1 MLSQSTNQLSQPTN
15 QARSELDLGLSR
27 IHHVLKHLGNPEQSF
42 STIHVA
48 GTNGKGSVCAI
59 LESCLRVSSAF
70 HHIGRFVSPYLIEP
84 RDAVWIDGKPIDKVK
99 WEVILEKVLSSSLL
113 LLTNNCIDKPLTT
126 FELWTIAAFMC
137 FQAASVDIA
146 VIEVGVG
153 GRDDATNVIPT
164 PLVAVITSISMDHVE
179 LLGPSIADI
188 ATHKSGIIKAPLST
202 SNKPSIV
209 VVSPYQNEIVLQ
221 VIHKQAKMKN
231 AKVIQAQSLLHVK
244 NDANLYDS
252 IEVRDDNFQFKVP
265 LALLG
270 SFQLANGGTAL
281 ATLRV
286 IQTYFPRFTDEEI
299 INGFSKVV
307 WPGRFQKIIVSPP
320 SSMSSSSSL
329 PLDFILDGGHNEGAL
344 PLVRKSI
351 DDLLVSLPQTKNN
364 RFVQFIFS
372 SGASRSLESLLPH
385 LLKPGDSIF
394 AIPFTTPE
402 GMGWVKSHTPETIV
416 TVVNKLFH
424 DSNPPVEAVAFA
436 TLDEALTTV
445 FERESLSRYNT
456 DNIDEAKIPALRVIC
471 GSLYLVSDVYRRE
484 QLLGT

>member
-1 MLSQSTNQLSQPTN
+1 MLSKSTN
-15 QARSELDLGLSR
+15 QARSELDLGISR
-27 IHHVLKHLGNPEQSF
+27 IHIVLKHLGNPEQSF

-59 LESCLRVSSAF
+59 IESCLRVSSAF

-84 RDAVWIDGKPIDKVK
+84 RDAVWVDGKPIDKVK
-99 WEVILEKVLSSSLL
+99 WDIILEKVMSSSLIL
-113 LLTNNCIDKPLTT
+113 LKDSFIDKPLTT

-137 FQAASVDIA
+137 FQDASVEIA

-202 SNKPSIV
+202 SIKPSIV
-209 VVSPYQNEIVLQ
+209 VVSPSQNEIVLQ
-221 VIHKQAKMKN
+221 VIHQQAKMKN
-231 AKVIQAQSLLHVK
+231 AKVIQAESLLYVK
-244 NDANLYDS
+244 NDANLYDCL
-252 IEVRDDNFQFKVP
+252 EVRDDNVQFKVP

-270 SFQLANGGTAL
+270 LFQLANGGTAL
-281 ATLRV
+281 ATLRI
-286 IQTYFPRFTDEEI
+286 IQTFFPRFTDEEI
-299 INGFSKVV
+299 IHGFSKVV

-351 DDLLVSLPQTKNN
+351 DDLLVSLPSKRNN

-424 DSNPPVEAVAFA
+424 DSFPPVEAVAFA
-436 TLDEALTTV
+436 SLDEALTNV
-445 FERESLSRYNT
+445 FSRETSSRYNT
-456 DNIDEAKIPALRVIC
+456 DNIEDAKIPALRVIC

-484 QLLGT
+484 QLLGTN

>member
-1 MLSQSTNQLSQPTN
+1 MISQSTN

-137 FQAASVDIA
+137 FQDASVDIA

-221 VIHKQAKMKN
+221 VIHQQAKMKN
-231 AKVIQAQSLLHVK
+231 AKVIQAQSLLHFK

-252 IEVRDDNFQFKVP
+252 IIEVRDDNFQFKVP

-286 IQTYFPRFTDEEI
+286 IQTYFPSFTDEEI
-299 INGFSKVV
+299 MNGFSKVV

-320 SSMSSSSSL
+320 SSMSSSSSSL

-351 DDLLVSLPQTKNN
+351 DDLLVSLPQTKNT

-456 DNIDEAKIPALRVIC
+456 DNIDEARIPALRVIC